1 MFGIVGLGRV
11 SGDRGRSPSRVPG
24 RTDGNSSHIR
34 SRFLETSHMND
45 KEELPERKT
54 PNHFPHPRDECDIIF
69 LTVCTNRRMPILA
82 NDASHKVLRYLW
94 HDTSHWRVGRYVIMP
109 DHLHLFVQRA
119 SSGTIPLKRWMGW
132 WKRDFSVALQLG
144 SSIWQTDFWDTR
156 IRSEAHYH
164 AKWLYVR
171 NNPVRHAAVRLPDE
185 WEYQGEIYV
194 LKA

>member
-1 MFGIVGLGRV
+1 
-11 SGDRGRSPSRVPG
+11 
-24 RTDGNSSHIR
+24 
-34 SRFLETSHMND
+34 
-45 KEELPERKT
+45 
-54 PNHFPHPRDECDIIF
+54 
-69 LTVCTNRRMPILA
+69 
-82 NDASHKVLRYLW
+82 
-94 HDTSHWRVGRYVIMP
+94 MP